1 MVTISHVLVGKALDH
16 GTVSY
21 SSLVTRFVVR
31 GSCNHDTI
39 SGAWCDFLRLGT
51 IFHAG
56 GPVFLARGTIPD
68 TRGAISSAC
77 RPVSRARDA
86 IFHTR
91 GTSSGGDTSSCAR
104 GTISRGHVA
113 RFLVLVALS
122 RVAVSRAC
130 SRVLARRSDRHF
142 ASVVGV
148 FLAGLAVIL
157 LRFAEISP
165 RLSPLVRRVRPRFLP
180 LFCLQFGT
188 SVAVFF
194 AGLCPKFR
202 CCGRRYLAEF
212 RLSPCYLR
220 RLWADIGSH
229 FHTQFCRNLAVNWPT
244 GLVVSSQS
252 RQMSPGFARI
262 RWIDRF

>member
-1 MVTISHVLVGKALDH
+1 MRFPAL
-16 GTVSY
+16 G
-21 SSLVTRFVVR
+21 
-31 GSCNHDTI
+31 HDF
-39 SGAWCDFLRLGT
+39 SRW
-51 IFHAG
+51 

-77 RPVSRARDA
+77 RPISRARDA
-86 IFHTR
+86 ISHTR

-130 SRVLARRSDRHF
+130 SRVLARRSDRDF
-142 ASVVGV
+142 ASVVAV

-188 SVAVFF
+188 SVAGFF
-194 AGLCPKFR
+194 RWLIPEIS
-202 CCGRRYLAEF
+202 LLWSS
-212 RLSPCYLR
+212 LSC
-220 RLWADIGSH
+220 
-229 FHTQFCRNLAVNWPT
+229 
-244 GLVVSSQS
+244 
-252 RQMSPGFARI
+252 
-262 RWIDRF
+262 